1 MTVLQSLSGYYDR
14 MAARG
19 EAEPL
24 GFSREKFGWCVVLS
38 AEGTPVDVVDLHDHA
53 GRKPVQRLIDVPA
66 SFARPGT
73 TPRAFFLWDKTAF
86 SLGVTAVG
94 KSGEWTKS
102 ERQFAAF
109 SKLHLE
115 TLKDTLDEG
124 LVALRKFIEGW
135 TPSAFADLPFSSKML
150 DANILFR
157 LDGDRDGHGL
167 RYIHQRPAAVALIE
181 ARASSPDARRSDC
194 LVTGFDS
201 PTARLHRSIKGVE
214 GAQSSGAPLV
224 SFNIDAA
231 ESYGKLQG
239 ANAPT
244 SEAAAFRY
252 AAALNRLLDRGSA
265 NRLRIG
271 DMTVAFWADAGG
283 GEAPAAAAE
292 SLFAE
297 IFDPPPPTDAQEA
310 RVLGDALAKLAAG
323 RPVSELRAD
332 VDPATRLN
340 VLGLSPNAARLS
352 VRLWLSEGIGTLA
365 ARLARH
371 YDDLRLEPLPWRAE
385 PAVRWL
391 LVRTV
396 AAFGKFENVPP
407 LLAGEVTRSVL
418 TGAAYPQSLL
428 AAAIIRLRAGDDPG
442 TGWHAAVIKACLN
455 RRARARHHP
464 QLPPSKETVPVSLER
479 EHPNSAYQLGRLFAV
494 YEVAQRAALGRG
506 VNSTIRDK
514 YFGAAAASPASVFP
528 ILIGNAQN
536 HLARVRKDRPGWAVL
551 IEREIDE
558 IVGHLP
564 PEFDRSLR
572 LEDQGRFAIGYYHQ
586 RAARIGGKIAVAD
599 LATAET
605 TDEGET
611 FHD

>member
-38 AEGTPVDVVDLHDHA
+38 ADGAPVDVVDLHDQT
-53 GRKPVQRLIDVPA
+53 GKKPVARLLDVPA
-66 SFARPGT
+66 GVKRTVAVLPNLF
-73 TPRAFFLWDKTAF
+73 WDKTAYA
-86 SLGVTAVG
+86 LGRTAGSG
-94 KSGEWTKS
+94 KRTLEEHSAFRAANLAAVSGS
-102 ERQFAAF
+102 DDPGLAAYRRF
-109 SKLHLE
+109 LE
-115 TLKDTLDEG
+115 TWSPERFDASPFE
-124 LVALRKFIEGW
+124 VA
-135 TPSAFADLPFSSKML
+135 ML

-157 LDGDRDGHGL
+157 LDGDRGFLHE
-167 RYIHQRPAAVALIE
+167 RPAALVVVN
-181 ARASSPDARRSDC
+181 ARAGGGSDATTC
-194 LVTGFDS
+194 LVTGVML

-214 GAQSSGAPLV
+214 GAQTAGAALV
-224 SFNIDAA
+224 SFNLDAFT
-231 ESYGKLQG
+231 SYGRTQG
-239 ANAPT
+239 ANAPV

-252 AAALNRLLDRGSA
+252 AAALNRLLDRGSV

-283 GEAPAAAAE
+283 GEGPAAAAE

-297 IFDPPPPTDAQEA
+297 IFTPPPPTDAQEA
-310 RVLGDALAKLAAG
+310 RVLSDALAKLAVG
-323 RPVSELRAD
+323 RPVSDLRAD

-371 YDDLRLEPLPWRAE
+371 YDDLRVEPLPWRAE

-407 LLAGEVTRSVL
+407 MLAGEVTRSVL
-418 TGAAYPQSLL
+418 TGAPYPQSLL

-464 QLPPSKETVPVSLER
+464 QPPPPKEIVPVSLER
-479 EHPNSAYQLGRLFAV
+479 EHPHSAYQLGRLFAV

-528 ILIGNAQN
+528 LLIGNAQN

-564 PEFDRSLR
+564 PAFERSLR

-586 RAARIGGKIAVAD
+586 RATKIGGKLAVDEIAAA
-599 LATAET
+599 ATN
-605 TDEGET
+605 DEGDT